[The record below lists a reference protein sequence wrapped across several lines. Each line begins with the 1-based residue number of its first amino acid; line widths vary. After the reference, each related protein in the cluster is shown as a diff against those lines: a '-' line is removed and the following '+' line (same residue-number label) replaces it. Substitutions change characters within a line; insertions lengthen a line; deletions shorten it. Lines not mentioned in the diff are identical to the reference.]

1 MFKLTKI
8 FVAGSTGYIGKNV
21 VKYALDNGFDVVTA
35 KRHSDNKPGQLNKK
49 LKVIKISNNDN
60 NWIADLEKVDVII
73 SCLASRTG
81 EPKDAHLVDYKLN
94 CLLLEKAKALKCSQF
109 ILLSAICV
117 QKPRLAF
124 QFEKLAFEEEL
135 KKSGLNF
142 SIVRPTAY
150 FKSLS
155 GQIENIKKGK
165 PYVYFGDGQIT
176 QCNPISEKDLSL
188 YILSCIK
195 DKTKWRKIL
204 PIGGPK
210 QSITPKDIG
219 KILFEIFEVS
229 PKYKSFPTKILDAIR
244 LLLLIISPFSNWAK
258 NKSELIKI
266 AKYYATES
274 MLIWDEKK
282 ECYDAN
288 MTPSTG
294 KDTLRE
300 IIEKVSN
307 ILSIEENYSIKNL
320 DLQLEIDRDSK
331 LY

>member
-21 VKYALDNGFDVVTA
+21 VKYALDNGFDVVIA
-35 KRHSDNKPGQLNKK
+35 KRHSDNKPSQLNKK
-49 LKVIKISNNDN
+49 LKVIKISNKDN

-81 EPKDAHLVDYKLN
+81 EPKDAHLVDYELN

-124 QFEKLAFEEEL
+124 QFEKLAFEEKL

-155 GQIENIKKGK
+155 GQVENIKKGK

-188 YILSCIK
+188 YILSCIN
-195 DKTKWRKIL
+195 DKTKWQKIL

-210 QSITPKDIG
+210 QSLTPKDIG

-229 PKYKSFPTKILDAIR
+229 PKYKSFPTKILDVIR
-244 LLLLIISPFSNWAK
+244 VLLLIISPLSNWAK

-274 MLIWDEKK
+274 MLIWDETKK
-282 ECYDAN
+282 CYDSN

-294 KDTLRE
+294 KDTLRDYF
-300 IIEKVSN
+300 
-307 ILSIEENYSIKNL
+307 YSIRNL
-320 DLQLEIDRDSK
+320 DLELEIDRDSK

>member
-1 MFKLTKI
+1 MTKI

-35 KRHSDNKPGQLNKK
+35 KRHSDSKPGQLNKK

-60 NWIADLEKVDVII
+60 NWIAGLEKVDVII

-282 ECYDAN
+282 KCYDAN

-294 KDTLRE
+294 KDTLRDYF
-300 IIEKVSN
+300 
-307 ILSIEENYSIKNL
+307 YSIKNL
-320 DLQLEIDRDSK
+320 DLKLEIDRDSK

>member
-21 VKYALDNGFDVVTA
+21 VKYALENGFDVVTA
-35 KRHSDNKPGQLNKK
+35 KRHPDNKPGQLNKK

-188 YILSCIK
+188 CILSCIK

-229 PKYKSFPTKILDAIR
+229 PKYKSFPTKLLDAIR

-294 KDTLRE
+294 KDTLRDYF
-300 IIEKVSN
+300 
-307 ILSIEENYSIKNL
+307 YSIKNL

>member
-274 MLIWDEKK
+274 MVIWDEKK

-294 KDTLRE
+294 KDTLRDYF
-300 IIEKVSN
+300 
-307 ILSIEENYSIKNL
+307 YSIKNL

>member
-49 LKVIKISNNDN
+49 LKVIKISNNDK

-229 PKYKSFPTKILDAIR
+229 PKYKSFPTKLLDAIR

-288 MTPSTG
+288 MTSSTG
-294 KDTLRE
+294 KDTLRDYF
-300 IIEKVSN
+300 
-307 ILSIEENYSIKNL
+307 YSIKNL

>member
-21 VKYALDNGFDVVTA
+21 VKYALENGFDVVTA
-35 KRHSDNKPGQLNKK
+35 KRHPDNKPGQLNKK
-49 LKVIKISNNDN
+49 LKVIKISNNDK
-60 NWIADLEKVDVII
+60 NWIADIEKVDVII

-124 QFEKLAFEEEL
+124 QFEKLAFEEKL

-155 GQIENIKKGK
+155 GQVENIKKGK

-176 QCNPISEKDLSL
+176 QCNPISEKDLSQ
-188 YILSCIK
+188 YILSCIN
-195 DKTKWRKIL
+195 DKTKWQKIL

-210 QSITPKDIG
+210 QSLTPKDIG

-229 PKYKSFPTKILDAIR
+229 PKYKSFPTKILDVIR
-244 LLLLIISPFSNWAK
+244 VLLLIISPLSNWAK

-274 MLIWDEKK
+274 MLIWDETKK
-282 ECYDAN
+282 CYDSN

-294 KDTLRE
+294 KDTLRDYF
-300 IIEKVSN
+300 
-307 ILSIEENYSIKNL
+307 YSIRNL
-320 DLQLEIDRDSK
+320 DLELEIDRDSK

>member
-1 MFKLTKI
+1 MTKI

-35 KRHSDNKPGQLNKK
+35 KRHSDSKPGQLNKK

-282 ECYDAN
+282 KCYDAN

-294 KDTLRE
+294 KDTLRDYF
-300 IIEKVSN
+300 
-307 ILSIEENYSIKNL
+307 YSIKNL
-320 DLQLEIDRDSK
+320 DLKLEIDRDSK

>member
-1 MFKLTKI
+1 MTKI

-21 VKYALDNGFDVVTA
+21 VKYALDNGFDVVIA
-35 KRHSDNKPGQLNKK
+35 KRHSDNKPSQLNKK

-124 QFEKLAFEEEL
+124 QFEKLAFEEKL

-155 GQIENIKKGK
+155 GQVENIKKGK

-188 YILSCIK
+188 YILSCIN
-195 DKTKWRKIL
+195 DKTKWQKIL

-210 QSITPKDIG
+210 QSLTPKDIG

-229 PKYKSFPTKILDAIR
+229 PKYKSFPTKILDVIR
-244 LLLLIISPFSNWAK
+244 VLLLIISPLSNWAK

-274 MLIWDEKK
+274 MLIWDETKK
-282 ECYDAN
+282 CYDSN

-294 KDTLRE
+294 KDTLRDYF
-300 IIEKVSN
+300 
-307 ILSIEENYSIKNL
+307 YSIRNL
-320 DLQLEIDRDSK
+320 DLELEIDRDSK

>member
-1 MFKLTKI
+1 VFKLTKI

-49 LKVIKISNNDN
+49 LKVIKISSNDN
-60 NWIADLEKVDVII
+60 DWIADLEKVDVII

-195 DKTKWRKIL
+195 DKSKWRKIL

-294 KDTLRE
+294 KDTLRDYF
-300 IIEKVSN
+300 
-307 ILSIEENYSIKNL
+307 YSIKNL

>member
-35 KRHSDNKPGQLNKK
+35 KRHSDDKPGQLNKK

-229 PKYKSFPTKILDAIR
+229 PKYKSFPTKLLDAIR

-294 KDTLRE
+294 KDTLRDYF
-300 IIEKVSN
+300 
-307 ILSIEENYSIKNL
+307 YSIKNL
-320 DLQLEIDRDSK
+320 DLKLEIDRDSK

>member
-1 MFKLTKI
+1 LTKI

-21 VKYALDNGFDVVTA
+21 VKYALENGFDVVTA
-35 KRHSDNKPGQLNKK
+35 KRHPDNKPGQLNKK

-124 QFEKLAFEEEL
+124 QFEKLAFEEKL

-195 DKTKWRKIL
+195 DKTKWEKIL

-210 QSITPKDIG
+210 QSLTPKDIG
-219 KILFEIFEVS
+219 KILFEVFEVS
-229 PKYKSFPTKILDAIR
+229 PKYKSFPTKILDVIR
-244 LLLLIISPFSNWAK
+244 VLLLIISPLSNWAK

-274 MLIWDEKK
+274 MLIWDETKK
-282 ECYDAN
+282 CYDSN

-294 KDTLRE
+294 KDTLRDYF
-300 IIEKVSN
+300 
-307 ILSIEENYSIKNL
+307 YSIKNL
-320 DLQLEIDRDSK
+320 DLKLEIDRDSK

>member
-229 PKYKSFPTKILDAIR
+229 PKYKSFPTKILDAIG

-282 ECYDAN
+282 KCYDAN

-294 KDTLRE
+294 KDTLRDYF
-300 IIEKVSN
+300 
-307 ILSIEENYSIKNL
+307 YSIKNL
-320 DLQLEIDRDSK
+320 DLKLEIDRDSK

>member
-195 DKTKWRKIL
+195 DKNKWRKIL

-294 KDTLRE
+294 KDTLRDYF
-300 IIEKVSN
+300 
-307 ILSIEENYSIKNL
+307 YSIKNL
-320 DLQLEIDRDSK
+320 DLKLEIDRDSK

>member
-21 VKYALDNGFDVVTA
+21 VKYALENGFDVVTA
-35 KRHSDNKPGQLNKK
+35 KRHPDNKPGQLNKK

-124 QFEKLAFEEEL
+124 QFEKLAFEEKL

-229 PKYKSFPTKILDAIR
+229 PKYKSFPTKLLDAIR

-294 KDTLRE
+294 KDTLRDYF
-300 IIEKVSN
+300 
-307 ILSIEENYSIKNL
+307 YSIKNL

>member
-124 QFEKLAFEEEL
+124 QFEKLAFEEKL

-229 PKYKSFPTKILDAIR
+229 PKYKSFPTKLLDAIR

-294 KDTLRE
+294 KDTLRDYF
-300 IIEKVSN
+300 
-307 ILSIEENYSIKNL
+307 YSIKNL

>member
-60 NWIADLEKVDVII
+60 NWIADLEKVDIII

-81 EPKDAHLVDYKLN
+81 EPRDAHLVDYKLN

-165 PYVYFGDGQIT
+165 PYVYFGDGQLT

-229 PKYKSFPTKILDAIR
+229 PKYKSFPTKLLDAIR

-294 KDTLRE
+294 KDTLRDYF
-300 IIEKVSN
+300 
-307 ILSIEENYSIKNL
+307 YSIKNL

>member
-1 MFKLTKI
+1 MTKI

-229 PKYKSFPTKILDAIR
+229 PKYKSFPTKLLDAIR

-294 KDTLRE
+294 KDTLRDYF
-300 IIEKVSN
+300 
-307 ILSIEENYSIKNL
+307 YSIKNS

>member
-1 MFKLTKI
+1 MTKI

-21 VKYALDNGFDVVTA
+21 VKYALENGFDVVTA
-35 KRHSDNKPGQLNKK
+35 KRHPDNKPGQLNKK

-124 QFEKLAFEEEL
+124 QFEKLAFEEKL

-229 PKYKSFPTKILDAIR
+229 PKYKSFPTKLLDAIR

-294 KDTLRE
+294 KDTLRDYF
-300 IIEKVSN
+300 
-307 ILSIEENYSIKNL
+307 YSIKNL

>member
-49 LKVIKISNNDN
+49 LKVIKISNDDN

-155 GQIENIKKGK
+155 GQIENIKRGK

-229 PKYKSFPTKILDAIR
+229 PKYKSFPTKLLDAIR

-294 KDTLRE
+294 KDTLRDYF
-300 IIEKVSN
+300 
-307 ILSIEENYSIKNL
+307 YSIKNL

>member
-60 NWIADLEKVDVII
+60 NWIAGLEKVDVII

-282 ECYDAN
+282 KCYDAN

-294 KDTLRE
+294 KDTLRDYF
-300 IIEKVSN
+300 
-307 ILSIEENYSIKNL
+307 YSIKNL

>member
-21 VKYALDNGFDVVTA
+21 VKYALDNGFDVVIA
-35 KRHSDNKPGQLNKK
+35 KRHSDNKPSQLNKK

-81 EPKDAHLVDYKLN
+81 EPKDAHLVDYELN

-124 QFEKLAFEEEL
+124 QFEKLAFEEKL

-155 GQIENIKKGK
+155 GQVENIKKGK

-188 YILSCIK
+188 YILSCIN
-195 DKTKWRKIL
+195 DKTKWQKIL

-210 QSITPKDIG
+210 QSLTPKDIG

-229 PKYKSFPTKILDAIR
+229 PKYKSFPTKILDVIR
-244 LLLLIISPFSNWAK
+244 VLLLIISPLSNWAK

-274 MLIWDEKK
+274 MLIWDETKK
-282 ECYDAN
+282 CYDSN

-294 KDTLRE
+294 KDTLRDYF
-300 IIEKVSN
+300 
-307 ILSIEENYSIKNL
+307 YSIRNL
-320 DLQLEIDRDSK
+320 DLELEIDRDSK

>member
-35 KRHSDNKPGQLNKK
+35 KRHSDNKPGQLNNK

-210 QSITPKDIG
+210 QSIKPKDIG

-229 PKYKSFPTKILDAIR
+229 PKAKSFPTKLLDAIR

-294 KDTLRE
+294 KDTLRDYF
-300 IIEKVSN
+300 
-307 ILSIEENYSIKNL
+307 YSIKNL

>member
-1 MFKLTKI
+1 MTKI

-176 QCNPISEKDLSL
+176 QCNPTSEKDLSL

-229 PKYKSFPTKILDAIR
+229 PKYKSFPTKLLDAIR

-294 KDTLRE
+294 KDTLRDYF
-300 IIEKVSN
+300 
-307 ILSIEENYSIKNL
+307 YSIKNL

>member
-1 MFKLTKI
+1 MTKI

-229 PKYKSFPTKILDAIR
+229 PKYKSFPTKILDVIR
-244 LLLLIISPFSNWAK
+244 VLLLIISPLSNWAK

-274 MLIWDEKK
+274 MLIWDETKK
-282 ECYDAN
+282 CYDSN

-294 KDTLRE
+294 KDTLRDYF
-300 IIEKVSN
+300 
-307 ILSIEENYSIKNL
+307 YSIRNL
-320 DLQLEIDRDSK
+320 DLELEIDRDSK

>member
-210 QSITPKDIG
+210 QSIPPKDIG

-229 PKYKSFPTKILDAIR
+229 PKYKSFPTKLLDAIR

-294 KDTLRE
+294 KDTLRDYF
-300 IIEKVSN
+300 
-307 ILSIEENYSIKNL
+307 YSIKNL
-320 DLQLEIDRDSK
+320 DLKLEIDRDSK

>member
-1 MFKLTKI
+1 MTKI

-49 LKVIKISNNDN
+49 LKVIKISNDDN

-165 PYVYFGDGQIT
+165 PYVYFGDGQVT

-229 PKYKSFPTKILDAIR
+229 PKYKSFPTKLLDAIR

-294 KDTLRE
+294 KDTLRDYF
-300 IIEKVSN
+300 
-307 ILSIEENYSIKNL
+307 YSIKNL

>member
-49 LKVIKISNNDN
+49 LKVIKISSNDN

-195 DKTKWRKIL
+195 DKSKWRKIL

-229 PKYKSFPTKILDAIR
+229 PKYKSFPTKLLDAIR

-294 KDTLRE
+294 KDTLRDYF
-300 IIEKVSN
+300 
-307 ILSIEENYSIKNL
+307 YSIKNL

>member
-1 MFKLTKI
+1 MTKI

-229 PKYKSFPTKILDAIR
+229 PKYKSFPTKLLDAIR
-244 LLLLIISPFSNWAK
+244 LFLLIISPFSNWAK

-294 KDTLRE
+294 KDTLRDYF
-300 IIEKVSN
+300 
-307 ILSIEENYSIKNL
+307 YSIKNL

>member
-21 VKYALDNGFDVVTA
+21 VKYALDNGFDVVIA
-35 KRHSDNKPGQLNKK
+35 KRHSDNKPSQLNKK
-49 LKVIKISNNDN
+49 LKVIKISNKDN

-124 QFEKLAFEEEL
+124 QFEKLAFEEKL

-155 GQIENIKKGK
+155 GQVENIKKGK

-195 DKTKWRKIL
+195 DKTKWEKIL

-210 QSITPKDIG
+210 QSLTPKDIG

-229 PKYKSFPTKILDAIR
+229 PKYKSFPTKILDVIR
-244 LLLLIISPFSNWAK
+244 VLLLIISPLSNWAK

-274 MLIWDEKK
+274 MLIWDETKK
-282 ECYDAN
+282 CYDSN

-294 KDTLRE
+294 KDTLRDYF
-300 IIEKVSN
+300 
-307 ILSIEENYSIKNL
+307 YSIRNL
-320 DLQLEIDRDSK
+320 DLELEIDRDSK

>member
-1 MFKLTKI
+1 VFKLTKI

-35 KRHSDNKPGQLNKK
+35 KRHSDDKPGQLNKK

-282 ECYDAN
+282 KCYDAN

-294 KDTLRE
+294 KDTLRDYF
-300 IIEKVSN
+300 
-307 ILSIEENYSIKNL
+307 YSIKNL
-320 DLQLEIDRDSK
+320 DLKLEIDRDSK

>member
-1 MFKLTKI
+1 MTKI

-21 VKYALDNGFDVVTA
+21 VKHALDNGFDVVTA

-229 PKYKSFPTKILDAIR
+229 PKYKSFPTKLLDAIR

-294 KDTLRE
+294 KDTLRDYF
-300 IIEKVSN
+300 
-307 ILSIEENYSIKNL
+307 YSIKNL
-320 DLQLEIDRDSK
+320 DLKLEIDRDSK

>member
-1 MFKLTKI
+1 LTKI

-35 KRHSDNKPGQLNKK
+35 KRHSDDKPGQLNKK

-282 ECYDAN
+282 KCYDAN

-294 KDTLRE
+294 KDTLRDYF
-300 IIEKVSN
+300 
-307 ILSIEENYSIKNL
+307 YSIKNL
-320 DLQLEIDRDSK
+320 DLKLEIDRDSK